1 MQNRKGK
8 RTFIALVLSFMI
20 FNIFISLSS
29 NSYFIGKTLKNNYF
43 MTIELQN
50 DTEKDKIQNF
60 EKFILQNENVKSIKF
75 LSKDE
80 AFKNLQREL
89 DIVIPKSQNPLPNSM
104 IVYFKNE
111 KNLQTI
117 QELLDVNPMVRE
129 IYIDNQFLQN
139 TQKKISAVNI
149 SLFLF
154 LFLSIGVY
162 YQITTILRG
171 VVIRDYMVNSIKTPQ
186 NKKNFMFARNKNL
199 IPFLGS
205 SLIGG
210 LLFFNVYIIL
220 KEKYQQIFST
230 LILQS
235 FKQLLMLE
243 IIATIIVI
251 ILAWKST
258 SKLKKDEV

>member
-1 MQNRKGK
+1 
-8 RTFIALVLSFMI
+8 
-20 FNIFISLSS
+20 
-29 NSYFIGKTLKNNYF
+29 
-43 MTIELQN
+43 
-50 DTEKDKIQNF
+50 
-60 EKFILQNENVKSIKF
+60 
-75 LSKDE
+75 
-80 AFKNLQREL
+80 
-89 DIVIPKSQNPLPNSM
+89 
-104 IVYFKNE
+104 
-111 KNLQTI
+111 
-117 QELLDVNPMVRE
+117 LDVNPMVRE

>member
-1 MQNRKGK
+1 
-8 RTFIALVLSFMI
+8 
-20 FNIFISLSS
+20 
-29 NSYFIGKTLKNNYF
+29 
-43 MTIELQN
+43 
-50 DTEKDKIQNF
+50 
-60 EKFILQNENVKSIKF
+60 
-75 LSKDE
+75 
-80 AFKNLQREL
+80 
-89 DIVIPKSQNPLPNSM
+89 
-104 IVYFKNE
+104 
-111 KNLQTI
+111 
-117 QELLDVNPMVRE
+117 
-129 IYIDNQFLQN
+129 
-139 TQKKISAVNI
+139 
-149 SLFLF
+149 
-154 LFLSIGVY
+154 
-162 YQITTILRG
+162 
-171 VVIRDYMVNSIKTPQ
+171 
-186 NKKNFMFARNKNL
+186 FARNKNL